1 MTGHS
6 TLENKPKN
14 PQNPPLKKQTTMD
27 SHALGPESVEH
38 SQGNLEGVKFAKPG
52 ESTPEKNQVNV
63 NQIKTNKSIGGRSI
77 MKKNAL
83 SSADRKKKMHENAL
97 RNWE

>member
-1 MTGHS
+1 
-6 TLENKPKN
+6 
-14 PQNPPLKKQTTMD
+14 MD
-27 SHALGPESVEH
+27 SHASALRGPESVEH

-52 ESTPEKNQVNV
+52 ESTPEKNNVNV
-63 NQIKTNKSIGGRSI
+63 VAKNKSIGGRSI